1 MKWMT
6 RFEIGA
12 RRLGESWMDL
22 QPELDLNLPAIQA
35 EVMLLKQNHIAQQQ
49 ALLAADDQHQ
59 VEPWTN
65 DMEQAIYDEAM
76 RLRRQQHRD
85 LFPLSANMI

>member
-1 MKWMT
+1 
-6 RFEIGA
+6 
-12 RRLGESWMDL
+12 MDL
-22 QPELDLNLPAIQA
+22 QPELDLNSPAIQA
-35 EVMLLKQNHIAQQQ
+35 EVMLLRQNHIVQQQ

-59 VEPWTN
+59 VEPW

-76 RLRRQQHRD
+76 RLHRQQHRD

>member
-1 MKWMT
+1 
-6 RFEIGA
+6 
-12 RRLGESWMDL
+12 MDL
-22 QPELDLNLPAIQA
+22 QPEVDLNSPAIQA
-35 EVMLLKQNHIAQQQ
+35 EAMLRRQNHIAQQEDV
-49 ALLAADDQHQ
+49 LAADDQDQ

-76 RLRRQQHRD
+76 RLHRQQYRD